1 LKYVLYHGT
10 SPYLSL
16 EAAHNHIEQI
26 KQKDPS
32 ASINIVDGDSVDS
45 QNIIDL
51 LTSPT
56 LFASKRTIFIKR
68 IYRNKDKKNL
78 TEDIIKILEEDK
90 GQDLVILWEDQKIRS
105 NTRYYKF
112 FKKQKAV
119 EELSK
124 LNKRTFFSWLRKE
137 LEREGLKIDQSV
149 IKELAERTNYDPERC
164 KSQIVK
170 FKLNNPEKIIEKEDI
185 ELLTADTLEEEIWDL
200 TDAINQQDKEK
211 SISIL
216 ERLSSQSTDANY
228 ILAMLAR
235 NLRLIYLTKHLAQQ
249 GKDYKKV
256 SSLLKIP
263 PFTTP
268 SLMKASS
275 KYSDEKIKLLYLKL
289 SNLDFQIKTGKID
302 ADLGLTL
309 ICPFL

>member
-1 LKYVLYHGT
+1 MKYILYHGT
-10 SPYLSL
+10 SSYLSL
-16 EAAHNHIEQI
+16 EAAHSHIEEI
-26 KQKDPS
+26 EKKDPS
-32 ASINIVDGDSVDS
+32 TTINIVDGDSINS

-56 LFASKRTIFIKR
+56 LFSSTRTIFIKR
-68 IYRNKDKKNL
+68 TYRNKDRKEL
-78 TEDIIKILEEDK
+78 TENIVDILKEGK
-90 GQDLVILWEDQKIRS
+90 GDDLIIFWEDQKIRS
-105 NTRYYKF
+105 NTKYYKF

-119 EELSK
+119 EEISD
-124 LNKRTFFSWLRKE
+124 LNRRTFFTWLRKE
-137 LEREGLKIDQSV
+137 LEKNNMKIDQSV

-164 KSQIVK
+164 KSQIEK
-170 FKLNNPEKIIEKEDI
+170 FKLNNPDKIIEKEDI
-185 ELLTADTLEEEIWDL
+185 EILTADTLEKEIWDL

-235 NLRLIYLTKHLAQQ
+235 NLRLLYLAKQLSDE
-249 GKDYKKV
+249 GKTYKEI

-268 SLMKASS
+268 SLIKASS
-275 KYSDEKIKLLYLKL
+275 QYSNKKIVLLYSKL
-289 SNLDFQIKTGKID
+289 SNLDFQIKTGKIEPN
-302 ADLGLTL
+302 LGLTL